1 MTFILVHCNKN
12 QKPKPFKNNEV
23 NEAKCMARWWC
34 SYSQEDNWRV
44 KRRAQGTLVLLSW
57 FLWPWSGS
65 EGGVRG
71 HDQVWCCRENYS
83 LQPHGEEEGTLDSP
97 CHSLTSNQ
105 GQTPNLS
112 KRQNL
117 VSSPPLQEWGWDEMK
132 GLKWLCKYYMAAW
145 LCGPAIFL
153 LEDRVGLVGYIKKV
167 KINTWNCIL
176 VCTH

>member
-34 SYSQEDNWRV
+34 SHSQEDNWRV
-44 KRRAQGTLVLLSW
+44 KRRTQGIPVLPADSFDL
-57 FLWPWSGS
+57 GRGQG
-65 EGGVRG
+65 GGVRG

-83 LQPHGEEEGTLDSP
+83 FQLHGGEKGTLDSP
-97 CHSLTSNQ
+97 CHSLTSNW

-112 KRQNL
+112 ERQNL
-117 VSSPPLQEWGWDEMK
+117 ISSPPLQEWGWNDKK

-145 LCGPAIFL
+145 L
-153 LEDRVGLVGYIKKV
+153 
-167 KINTWNCIL
+167 
-176 VCTH
+176 